1 MKASLLFVLGLML
14 LSFRS
19 LAGDIIFLGDG
30 NVARADRPA
39 GFINELRRR
48 LPRQT
53 LVNAGREG
61 DRYPDLL
68 ARLQVDVLAHRPRL
82 LVIYGGSYD
91 VWLNQRQ
98 QGTPQKQFVDS
109 LQQLLGQAEAAG
121 VAVIVCTPALLGE
134 KLNGGNYFDNL
145 LEEYVSLIYQVV
157 EQHSAVTLVD
167 LRRVFLAELELRN
180 PNNLAEGVLTEDGVL
195 LNPAG
200 HALVAEQ
207 LLAYLQRL

>member
-1 MKASLLFVLGLML
+1 MKASLLFGLGLIL

-19 LAGDIIFLGDG
+19 LAGDIIFFGDG
-30 NVARADRPA
+30 NVARADRPG
-39 GFINELRRR
+39 GFISELRRS

-68 ARLQVDVLAHRPRL
+68 ARLQADVLVHRPRL
-82 LVIYGGSYD
+82 LVVYGGSYD

-98 QGTPQKQFVDS
+98 QGTPQAQFADS
-109 LQQLLGQAEAAG
+109 LQQLLIQAEAAG

-134 KLNGGNYFDNL
+134 KLNGENYFDNL

-157 EQHSAVTLVD
+157 EQYSAVTLVD

-180 PNNLAEGVLTEDGVL
+180 PNNLEAGVLTEDGVL
-195 LNPAG
+195 LNSAG

-207 LLAYLQRL
+207 LLAYLSRL